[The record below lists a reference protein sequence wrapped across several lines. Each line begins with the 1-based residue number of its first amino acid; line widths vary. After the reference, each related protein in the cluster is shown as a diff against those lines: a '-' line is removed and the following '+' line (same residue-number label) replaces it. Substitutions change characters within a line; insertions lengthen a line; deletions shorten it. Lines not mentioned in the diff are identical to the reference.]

1 MDYINQHLPFMKTP
15 WSFLNRTRILAVDD
29 EVGFTRLL
37 ALAARQFE
45 ICAVNDPRRAIEVAT
60 EFHPDLILMDRYMSK
75 MSGDLLARSFEA
87 HPKLSHIPI
96 AFVTASVPRDEA
108 GAFHTHIEGRP
119 VLMKPVSVAQIEQ
132 CVRECVKR

>member
-1 MDYINQHLPFMKTP
+1 MKTP
-15 WSFLNRTRILAVDD
+15 WSFLNRTRIFAVDD

-37 ALAARQFE
+37 ALAASQFE

-60 EFHPDLILMDRYMSK
+60 EFRPDLILMDRYMSR

-96 AFVTASVPRDEA
+96 AFVTASAPRDEM
-108 GAFHTHIEGRP
+108 GGFHTHLDGRP
-119 VLMKPVSVAQIEQ
+119 VLMKPVSIAQIEQ
-132 CVRECVKR
+132 CVRECVRR